1 MRSLLSVISAT
12 ILSAVLFI
20 FNVYSC
26 YDKYN
31 AGDTSYW
38 INAAV
43 SIVFLVFFVSNLK
56 RAIKENY
63 KTSAE

>member
-1 MRSLLSVISAT
+1 MKSFLSVISAT

-31 AGDTSYW
+31 EGDTSYW

-43 SIVFLVFFVSNLK
+43 AVVFLIFFISNLK

-63 KTSAE
+63 KTSTE